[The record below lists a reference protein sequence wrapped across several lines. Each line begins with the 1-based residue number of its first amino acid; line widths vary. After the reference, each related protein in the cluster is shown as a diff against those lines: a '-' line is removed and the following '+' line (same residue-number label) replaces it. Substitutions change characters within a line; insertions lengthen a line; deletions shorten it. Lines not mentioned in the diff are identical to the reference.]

1 MLNVRKLPVRGGVG
15 QPVGK
20 SFSRF
25 HRTLFTIV
33 VTSMVS
39 GCAYTGSFRDYVHN
53 GLKVGPEYFKPASP
67 IADSWIDEY
76 DERVKTEL
84 PNYADWWTVF
94 NDPTLDQLMEDLY
107 AQNLTLRV
115 AGLRVLEARYLR
127 AIAVGSF
134 FPQGQ
139 EAFGSYTHIKESLN
153 TVPNKQFVE
162 AGLPIT
168 RSFDLQSV
176 GFGAIWELDVWG
188 KFRRNIEAADA
199 SLNASVEDYDAI
211 LVSLLGETAATYA
224 ELRSL
229 QQRLKYAQQNVEI
242 QQGSLGIAEV
252 KFGNG
257 AVTELDVT
265 QARNNLADTS
275 QLIPLLENQA
285 RLANNRLCVLL
296 GIPPRDLTEELG
308 PGPIPT
314 AAPQVA
320 VGIPANLLRRRPDV
334 RAAERLVAAQS
345 ARIGVAA
352 ADLLPHFSVRGAIQ
366 LDSENLSDLFKSG
379 STAGA
384 FTGGFDWDILNYGR
398 LLNNVLV
405 QDARFQQLAVDYQQT
420 VLQANAEVED
430 AINSFLKSQERLL
443 RVAEAV
449 ESSRRSVDIAVTQY
463 RANAIDFN
471 RVFNLQTRLVEDQ
484 DTLAIVQGDIALSLI
499 ATYRAL
505 GGGWEIRYGIRRG
518 AGPAVAE
525 AGSSQ
530 PTLVAPEAEVLP
542 PVPADER

>member
-1 MLNVRKLPVRGGVG
+1 MDRVQRSDTRSAHGRSLCAKPNATRGRLTCVGGASTCEPLPLV
-15 QPVGK
+15 PSSLKGK
-20 SFSRF
+20 
-25 HRTLFTIV
+25 
-33 VTSMVS
+33 
-39 GCAYTGSFRDYVHN
+39 
-53 GLKVGPEYFKPASP
+53 KPLAAIP
-67 IADSWIDEY
+67 IH
-76 DERVKTEL
+76 K
-84 PNYADWWTVF
+84 
-94 NDPTLDQLMEDLY
+94 Q
-107 AQNLTLRV
+107 
-115 AGLRVLEARYLR
+115 
-127 AIAVGSF
+127 
-134 FPQGQ
+134 
-139 EAFGSYTHIKESLN
+139 SLN
-153 TVPNKQFVE
+153 TIPNKQFVA
-162 AGLPIT
+162 AGLPVV
-168 RSFDLQSV
+168 RSFDFQSV
-176 GFGAIWELDVWG
+176 GLGAAWELDVWG

-199 SLNASVEDYDAI
+199 SLDASVEDYDAI
-211 LVSLLGETAATYA
+211 LVALLGETASTYA

-252 KFGNG
+252 KFRNG

-275 QLIPLLENQA
+275 QLIPLLENQI

-308 PGPIPT
+308 PGSIPT
-314 AAPQVA
+314 AASQVA

-352 ADLLPHFSVRGAIQ
+352 ADLLPHFSIRGAIQ
-366 LDSENLSDLFKSG
+366 LDSENLSDLFESG

-384 FTGGFDWDILNYGR
+384 FTGGFNWDILNYGR

-405 QDARFQQLAVDYQQT
+405 QDVRFQQLAVDYQQT

-449 ESSRRSVDIAVTQY
+449 ESSRRSVDIAVAQY
-463 RANAIDFN
+463 RADAIDFN

-484 DTLAIVQGDIALSLI
+484 DTLATVQGDIARSLI

-505 GGGWEIRYGIRRG
+505 GGGWEIRDGVRRG
-518 AGPAVAE
+518 AGPVVVE
-525 AGSSQ
+525 PGSSQ
-530 PTLVAPEAEVLP
+530 STVVAPEGSVLP
-542 PVPADER
+542 PVPADGS

>member
-1 MLNVRKLPVRGGVG
+1 MLNRKRWTGDGNG
-15 QPVGK
+15 RAASK

-25 HRTLFTIV
+25 HLPLFTIAF
-33 VTSMVS
+33 TSLIS
-39 GCAYTGSFRDYVHN
+39 GCAYTGSFREYVQH
-53 GLKVGPEYFKPASP
+53 GLKVGPDYGKPVTP
-67 IADSWIDEY
+67 IADTWIDEY

-94 NDPTLDQLMEDLY
+94 NDPKLDQLMEDLY
-107 AQNLTLRV
+107 TQNLTLRV
-115 AGLRVLEARYLR
+115 AGLRVLEARRLR

-139 EAFGSYTHIKESLN
+139 EAFGSYTHAQQSLN
-153 TVPNKQFVE
+153 AIPNKLSVE
-162 AGLPIT
+162 SGQPLV

-176 GFGAIWELDVWG
+176 GLGTIWELDVWG

-199 SLNASVEDYDAI
+199 SLDAAVEDYDAI
-211 LVSLLGETAATYA
+211 LVALLGDTADTYA
-224 ELRSL
+224 ELRAL

-252 KFGNG
+252 KFRNG

-275 QLIPLLENQA
+275 QLIPLLENQT

-314 AAPQVA
+314 ASSQVA

-352 ADLLPHFSVRGAIQ
+352 ADLLPHFSIRGAIQ

-384 FTGGFDWDILNYGR
+384 FTGGFNWDILNYGR

-420 VLQANAEVED
+420 VLQANAEVES
-430 AINSFLKSQERLL
+430 AINTFLKSQERLL

-484 DTLAIVQGDIALSLI
+484 DTLATVQGEIARSLI

-518 AGPAVAE
+518 AGPNAVE
-525 AGSSQ
+525 AGLSQ
-530 PTLVAPEAEVLP
+530 PTVVAPAESPLP
-542 PVPADER
+542 PLPADGT

>member
-1 MLNVRKLPVRGGVG
+1 
-15 QPVGK
+15 
-20 SFSRF
+20 
-25 HRTLFTIV
+25 
-33 VTSMVS
+33 
-39 GCAYTGSFRDYVHN
+39 
-53 GLKVGPEYFKPASP
+53 
-67 IADSWIDEY
+67 
-76 DERVKTEL
+76 
-84 PNYADWWTVF
+84 
-94 NDPTLDQLMEDLY
+94 
-107 AQNLTLRV
+107 
-115 AGLRVLEARYLR
+115 
-127 AIAVGSF
+127 
-134 FPQGQ
+134 
-139 EAFGSYTHIKESLN
+139 
-153 TVPNKQFVE
+153 
-162 AGLPIT
+162 
-168 RSFDLQSV
+168 
-176 GFGAIWELDVWG
+176 
-188 KFRRNIEAADA
+188 
-199 SLNASVEDYDAI
+199 
-211 LVSLLGETAATYA
+211 
-224 ELRSL
+224 
-229 QQRLKYAQQNVEI
+229 
-242 QQGSLGIAEV
+242 
-252 KFGNG
+252 
-257 AVTELDVT
+257 LDVT

-275 QLIPLLENQA
+275 QLIPLLENQT

-314 AAPQVA
+314 ASSQVA

-352 ADLLPHFSVRGAIQ
+352 ADLLPHFSIRGAIQ

-384 FTGGFDWDILNYGR
+384 FTGGFNWDILNYGR

-420 VLQANAEVED
+420 VLQANAEVES
-430 AINSFLKSQERLL
+430 AINTFLKSQERLL

-484 DTLAIVQGDIALSLI
+484 DTLATVQGEIARSLI

-518 AGPAVAE
+518 AGPNAVE
-525 AGSSQ
+525 AGLSQ
-530 PTLVAPEAEVLP
+530 PTVVAPAESPLP
-542 PVPADER
+542 PLPADGT